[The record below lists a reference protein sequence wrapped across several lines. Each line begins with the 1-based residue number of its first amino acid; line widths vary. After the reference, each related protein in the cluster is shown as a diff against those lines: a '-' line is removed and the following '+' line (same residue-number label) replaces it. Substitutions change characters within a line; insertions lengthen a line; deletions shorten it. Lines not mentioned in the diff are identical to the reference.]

1 MSLLEDDTSRW
12 QLGLDLTA
20 ISKFEHSSGINSV
33 PGIRQSTR

>member
-20 ISKFEHSSGINSV
+20 RSKIEHSSGFSST